1 MCIYTHLFIYFLD
14 AYIYIFVYTF
24 LSFPLCFSGGD
35 VRLDISA
42 CGCFTGMPTTGLGV
56 YSESAK
62 IIYAVNLECLQLL
75 AILNYAQVS
84 FQTCLTTNSVVRQK
98 MLDHMQNRK
107 RRPKTIAF
115 I

>member
-1 MCIYTHLFIYFLD
+1 
-14 AYIYIFVYTF
+14 
-24 LSFPLCFSGGD
+24 

-62 IIYAVNLECLQLL
+62 IIHAVNLECLQLL